1 MASRGIFDIMASM
14 DDEQLSILL
23 KNPLATIL
31 AKSARENMKLANLLM
46 FFRGLSSAKME
57 SMLKSPFGNSFVGS
71 DVESTV
77 ARMPGDEFGQ
87 CFDIMAAM
95 DDGQLHILLSSALA
109 HIFAKLAPQNM
120 KLTDLLTFLGGLSG
134 AKSELMLMSPFGRA
148 FAGSDAESSSISVH
162 ADEFRQC
169 FDIMVAMDDDQLR
182 ILLSSAL
189 VDIFAK
195 SAPKN
200 MKLADLLAFWK
211 DFLVQ
216 RLSSCWSLP
225 LEWQSQ
231 TAMLRSSPTLSSDS
245 AWRTS
250 RAG

>member
-14 DDEQLSILL
+14 DDEQLSFLL

-31 AKSARENMKLANLLM
+31 AKSARENTKLANLLR

-57 SMLKSPFGNSFVGS
+57 SMRKSPSGNSFVGS

-95 DDGQLHILLSSALA
+95 NSQLHILLSSALT

-148 FAGSDAESSSISVH
+148 FAGSDAESSSKSVH

-169 FDIMVAMDDDQLR
+169 FDTMAATDVDQLR